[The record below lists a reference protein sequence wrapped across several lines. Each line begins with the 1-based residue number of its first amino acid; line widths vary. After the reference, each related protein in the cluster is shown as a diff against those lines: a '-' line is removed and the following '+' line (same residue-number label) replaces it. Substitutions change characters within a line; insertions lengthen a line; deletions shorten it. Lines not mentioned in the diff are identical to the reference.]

1 MHKSTLQKLSYI
13 TSIIL
18 TLFIF
23 ISCTSTNTG
32 AMDDEP
38 EEVEQ
43 LTGTLVLE
51 NNGAQS
57 YTVARIDGDGISAE
71 TGTANPSITL
81 TVGGRYTFV
90 NQAGA
95 SSHPLDFRNSD
106 REKLFGQSNPA
117 GQFDSDSDVDVV
129 ENGDSITFTLT
140 ESLAAALSDYVCSF
154 HPGMNGDLL
163 VSEE

>member
-1 MHKSTLQKLSYI
+1 MHKTTLQKLSYI
-13 TSIIL
+13 TTIIL
-18 TLFIF
+18 ILFIF

-32 AMDDEP
+32 SMDDEM

-43 LTGTLVLE
+43 LTGTVILE

-57 YTVARIDGDGISAE
+57 YTVASIDGDGISAE
-71 TGTANPSITL
+71 TGSANPTITL

-95 SSHPLDFRNSD
+95 SSHPLDFRNGD
-106 REKLFGQSNPA
+106 RQKLFGQSNPA
-117 GQFDSDSDVDVV
+117 GQLDNDTDVDVV

-140 ESLAAALSDYVCSF
+140 ESLAEALTQYICSF
-154 HPGMNGDLL
+154 HPGMNGNL
-163 VSEE
+163 VISQE